1 MEVWPIEGSID
12 WFLSMVVIQFDEWA
26 TTGLLNRCD
35 DSAPSRLRTGV
46 PRQRGGVVDYDEFVI
61 YKQAWKSGS
70 HVFRIYIILYI
81 NWTMCGDVP
90 PNGWVTFLNGKVA
103 YCNFVGKKAGSQ
115 LEGEKQT
122 NLQLG
127 PNFVV

>member
-12 WFLSMVVIQFDEWA
+12 WFLSMVVIQFNEWA

-35 DSAPSRLRTGV
+35 DSAPSRLRAGV

-70 HVFRIYIILYI
+70 
-81 NWTMCGDVP
+81 P
-90 PNGWVTFLNGKVA
+90 
-103 YCNFVGKKAGSQ
+103 
-115 LEGEKQT
+115 
-122 NLQLG
+122 
-127 PNFVV
+127 